1 MRPREKVK
9 TLVEL
14 LQYRAESEAN
24 NAGYTF
30 LPTGEVGVE
39 EKLGYGD
46 LDVRARAVAASIQRV
61 LRPGDRALL
70 VYPSGLDYIV
80 AFFACLYAGVVAV
93 PVYPPRKNNNADRL
107 KKVIVDAGAV
117 AVLSTTKIMPQMREH
132 LSTTFDENS
141 LHWISTDLESIEA
154 SAADDWRDPGVFRD
168 TQAFL
173 QYTSGS
179 TGNPKGVILTHD
191 NLLHNQWMTVNA
203 FDCDSS
209 SNLLGWLP
217 LYHDMGLIGN
227 VMQPLYLGSSCVLM
241 PPIAFLQRPVRW
253 LKAISHYRP
262 TVSGGP
268 NFAYDLCIARIPIE
282 QRVDLDLSSWT
293 LAFNGSEPV
302 RKHTL
307 EQFSRTFSDYGF
319 RPEAF
324 YPCYGLAEGSL
335 FVTGGLKCELPRTS
349 WFRKNDLMQ
358 NKAIQGIPEHPD
370 SQALVSSGRSWGD
383 QELVIVKP
391 DTKQVL
397 LEGSVG
403 EIWIKSPSI
412 TQGYWMDVEQT
423 REKCQA
429 HLVDSNEGDYLR
441 TGDLGFMEDG
451 ELFIT
456 GRLKD
461 LIIIRGQNYYPQ
473 DLERTAELAHSA
485 LRENA
490 SAAFSIDDN
499 GGSEKLILIVEVDR
513 TNVRNIN
520 IQEVIS
526 AIRHAISSGH
536 QVQIHTIV
544 LIRHGSILKTSSG
557 KIQHKAMKI
566 AFSESRLEVVG
577 AWSLDWVSIET
588 HLPTMSCEFVDEL
601 VQIKKIGDVVP
612 AKDSITA

>member
-1 MRPREKVK
+1 MKPREKIK

-14 LQYRAESEAN
+14 LQYRAVNEAN

-30 LPTGEVGVE
+30 LPTGEVGEE
-39 EKLGYGD
+39 EKLGYRD
-46 LDVRARAVAASIQRV
+46 LDLRARAVAASIQHV
-61 LRPGDRALL
+61 LKPGDRALL

-80 AFFACLYAGVVAV
+80 AFFGCLYAGVVAV

-107 KKVIVDAGAV
+107 KKVIVDAGAA

-132 LSTTFDENS
+132 LSTTLDVNS
-141 LHWISTDLESIEA
+141 LHWISTDLQSIEV
-154 SAADDWRDPGVFRD
+154 SAADEWRDPGVIRD

-268 NFAYDLCIARIPIE
+268 NFAYDLCVARIPLE
-282 QRVDLDLSSWT
+282 QCVDLDLSSWT

-319 RPEAF
+319 RPESF

-335 FVTGGLKCELPRTS
+335 FVTGGLKGELPRAS

-358 NKAIQGIPEHPD
+358 NKAVQGMPEHPD

-391 DTKQVL
+391 ETKQVQFD
-397 LEGSVG
+397 GYVG
-403 EIWIKSPSI
+403 EIWVKSPSI
-412 TQGYWMDVEQT
+412 TQGYWKDVDQT

-441 TGDLGFMEDG
+441 TGDLGFMENG

-473 DLERTAELAHSA
+473 DLERTAELSHSA

-490 SAAFSIDDN
+490 SAAFSIDEN
-499 GGSEKLILIVEVDR
+499 GGSEKLVLIVEVDR
-513 TNVRNIN
+513 MYARDIN
-520 IQEVIS
+520 IQDVNS
-526 AIRHAISSGH
+526 AIRHAISNGH
-536 QVQIHTIV
+536 QVQVHTII

-588 HLPTMSCEFVDEL
+588 HLPTMSCEFVDES
-601 VQIKKIGDVVP
+601 VQIKKVGGEVS